1 MEGENI
7 YKAECASCHGVK
19 LEGQPDWRTRRLD
32 GRLPAPPHDASGHT
46 WRHPKEQLF
55 AIVKFGLVPPN
66 APEGYASDMPSYAGK
81 LTDRQIENVLA
92 WIESQWSPETRQR
105 RAEMLQRR

>member
-1 MEGENI
+1 
-7 YKAECASCHGVK
+7 
-19 LEGQPDWRTRRLD
+19 
-32 GRLPAPPHDASGHT
+32 
-46 WRHPKEQLF
+46 
-55 AIVKFGLVPPN
+55 
-66 APEGYASDMPSYAGK
+66 MPSYAGK